1 MTQNLSDSRTAN
13 VGANAICNSF
23 DYYQTQFKAITSRA
37 RGRFENC
44 DWHGMQ
50 ADAAERLELYR
61 QATDQIVDGINDLL
75 GDRVTDEVIWMSMKA
90 VYSGLIAERDDWELA
105 ETFFNS
111 TTRRI
116 FATVGVNPQIE
127 FVDTDFDTP
136 PTPSREPVY
145 RSYARATSTADLIG
159 NILSDYRLR
168 TPYQDIERDLLL
180 AAHEAEKGLRA
191 MGIEG
196 CIERAEMVKSIFYR
210 GQGAYLVGRLYSGER
225 LVPFVLALLN
235 KNDGVSV
242 DAVLLSEDEVS
253 ILFSF
258 TRSYFH
264 VEVERPYDLVQ
275 FLKSIMR
282 LKRIAEL
289 YISIGYNKH
298 GKTELYRHLLHHLD
312 RSSDRF
318 QIAAGERG
326 MVMVVF
332 TLPSYDLVFKII
344 KDQFGEPKRT
354 SRRQVMQKYQLVFKH
369 DRAGRLVDAQE
380 FEHLKFERERFS
392 EELLEELRHS
402 AGSSVTIGDENV
414 IINHLYTER
423 RLTPLN
429 IYVRGA
435 EAEARYAAVVDYGNA
450 IKDLARANIFPG
462 DILLKNFGV
471 TRHGRIV
478 FYDYDELCLV
488 TDCTFREMPRPA
500 NEEEELAQ
508 EPWFYIGD
516 NDFFPEEFRTWL
528 GLEKELREIFLDHH
542 GDLFGVGFWENIQNR
557 IRSGEIIHIYPYPQS
572 KRLREHEVGSEE
584 RVPE

>member
-1 MTQNLSDSRTAN
+1 MSQNLSDSRLAN
-13 VGANAICNSF
+13 IGANAICNAF
-23 DYYQTQFKAITSRA
+23 DYYQTQFRAITRRA
-37 RGRFENC
+37 RGRFERC

-50 ADAAERLELYR
+50 TDAAERLELYKK
-61 QATDQIVDGINDLL
+61 AADQIVSEIAELL
-75 GDRVTDEVIWMSMKA
+75 AERVNDEVVWISMKA
-90 VYSGLIAERDDWELA
+90 VYSGLIAGRDDWELA

-116 FATVGVNPQIE
+116 FTTVGVNPQVE

-136 PTPSREPVY
+136 PTPSREPVFRTY
-145 RSYARATSTADLIG
+145 SRITSTATLIEEILRDCVIGTGFQDL
-159 NILSDYRLR
+159 
-168 TPYQDIERDLLL
+168 QRDVRL
-180 AAHEAEKGLRA
+180 AAAEAEAGLQA
-191 MGIEG
+191 MGVDS
-196 CIERAEMVKSIFYR
+196 CIDRAEMVKSVFYR
-210 GQGAYLVGRLYSGER
+210 GQGAYLIGRLHCGER
-225 LVPFVLALLN
+225 LIPFVLALLN
-235 KNDGVSV
+235 TGGGVTV

-275 FLKSIMR
+275 FLKSIMQ

-312 RSSDRF
+312 RSDDKF
-318 QIAAGERG
+318 EVAAGERG
-326 MVMVVF
+326 MVMLVF

-344 KDQFGEPKRT
+344 KDSFAEPKKT
-354 SRRQVMQKYQLVFKH
+354 SRRQVMQKYQLVFKR

-380 FEHLKFERERFS
+380 FEHLKFDRARFS
-392 EELLEELRHS
+392 EELLGELRR
-402 AGSSVTIGDENV
+402 AAANSVNIGDEN
-414 IINHLYTER
+414 IIIDHLYTER

-429 IYVRGA
+429 LYVR
-435 EAEARYAAVVDYGNA
+435 EAEEEARRAAVVDYGDA

-488 TDCTFREMPRPA
+488 TDCVFRTMPRPA
-500 NEEEELAQ
+500 TEDEELAQ
-508 EPWFYIGD
+508 EPWFFVGD
-516 NDFFPEEFRTWL
+516 NDFFPEEFQTWL
-528 GLEKELREIFLDHH
+528 GLESGLREVFLEHH
-542 GDLFGVGFWENIQNR
+542 ADLFGVGFWENIQHR
-557 IRSGEIIHIYPYPQS
+557 IQAGEIIHIYPYPQS
-572 KRLREHEVGSEE
+572 KRLHNR
-584 RVPE
+584 